1 MDTTTATATVEVLE
15 CKRLDVP
22 GTDRTFC
29 SLTVRIGRRDYMIC
43 ASPSA
48 GYATVYA
55 GQITRRTLGKTFW
68 SREALVSHYKRDGE
82 ALGQLVDSL

>member
-1 MDTTTATATVEVLE
+1 MDTTTTATPVEVLE

-43 ASPSA
+43 ECSCAGKNHGASFAA
-48 GYATVYA
+48 G
-55 GQITRRTLGKTFW
+55 
-68 SREALVSHYKRDGE
+68 
-82 ALGQLVDSL
+82 